1 MKVYKA
7 INQVADVM
15 SKKGISKDNKNQQ
28 QGYKFRGIDDVYNA
42 LAPALVNAGLV
53 ILPRCLEREVSE
65 RTTSKGGVLF
75 YTTLKVD
82 FDFVSVD
89 DGSKHTITTYG
100 EAMDSADKST
110 NKAMSA
116 AYKYACFQA
125 FCIPTDGDNDADA
138 TTHEVAARLRDSDY
152 QAFEQTDF
160 SDLGLLQSAYSALL
174 KRCQTK
180 DEQARI
186 IAIKDKHKS
195 KLNQ

>member
-125 FCIPTDGDNDADA
+125 FCIPTDGDNDADE
-138 TTHEVAARLRDSDY
+138 TTHEVTARLRDSDY